1 MHYCFMHE
9 TEMTEQLDLFKL
21 HKISNKEYHQSLI
34 VLLSGENSTFSRG
47 TVTDLPIIKDVIE
60 VITENEW

>member
-1 MHYCFMHE
+1 MHE

-21 HKISNKEYHQSLI
+21 HKISEYHQNLI
-34 VLLSGENSTFSRG
+34 VLLSGENSIFSRG

-60 VITENEW
+60 VITENE